1 MSYSVS
7 FNLTIKTTNHELIK
21 LMARVPAQ
29 GFFNVLYNQDEDFIY
44 SQNDFYYT
52 YAGATLKVGF
62 DLPLFASEV
71 DLKPLLSYEGTT
83 VEGCLASDDGYNAV
97 LQDNEWVST
106 EDYDF

>member
-21 LMARVPAQ
+21 LMSCVPAQ

-44 SQNDFYYT
+44 NRNDFDYT

-62 DLPLFASEV
+62 DLPLFASEF
-71 DLKPLLSYEGTT
+71 DLKPLLSYDGTSIEGS
-83 VEGCLASDDGYNAV
+83 LASDDGYNAV

-106 EDYDF
+106 DYDL